1 MRAWLRQKLINIL
14 IDDGT
19 EPEKNARQRPATIN
33 RANRGG
39 SGSISVNFGGELC
52 DDSPSGID
60 LPDPIVFKVQAVSGG
75 TVVESKWFDYKK
87 DEQRIKLHIITQDEN
102 LSESIGKIVTMEL
115 LQK

>member
-1 MRAWLRQKLINIL
+1 MRAWLRQRLINL
-14 IDDGT
+14 LVDTDNQG
-19 EPEKNARQRPATIN
+19 ARQRPARLRSQGN
-33 RANRGG
+33 
-39 SGSISVNFGGELC
+39 ISVSFDDELS

-75 TVVESKWFDYKK
+75 TVVESRWYDHKK

>member
-1 MRAWLRQKLINIL
+1 V
-14 IDDGT
+14 DDT
-19 EPEKNARQRPATIN
+19 
-33 RANRGG
+33 
-39 SGSISVNFGGELC
+39 LC

-75 TVVESKWFDYKK
+75 TLVESRWYDHKK
-87 DEQRIKLHIITQDEN
+87 DENRTKLHIITQEEN